1 MKSILTTGENRR
13 IAKAML
19 DYSMLA
25 HNDRVLVAVSGGID
39 SLVLAWVLHNWR
51 KKAPIDYEVQ
61 AVYVDM
67 RLPGSTA
74 KDRTVGDRAT
84 RIREQLNE
92 IGLSC
97 QIVSAERPALPDTS
111 DNSDTAGICFQ
122 CARNRRRLLFNSARE
137 QQWNTIALGHHRD
150 DIVETFFIN
159 LTCSGNIS
167 TMRPKQVLFSGR
179 LALIRPLA
187 YLVKEEIRQI
197 GNRLGCTP
205 VASDCPVSEKTRR
218 KDIRALVAHIYE
230 QLPGSQE
237 HIFAALGNVR
247 QQYLLLQDANKQQPQ
262 QETTQ
267 KLTEELHANK
277 S

>member
-1 MKSILTTGENRR
+1 MKSVLTAGENRR

-25 HNDRVLVAVSGGID
+25 DGDRVLVAVSGGID

-67 RLPGSTA
+67 RPTGAPEAEAGKRADLI
-74 KDRTVGDRAT
+74 GDRLAA
-84 RIREQLNE
+84 L
-92 IGLSC
+92 GLSC
-97 QIVSAERPALPDTS
+97 QVLPAELPDLPDAQQAEDGTATS
-111 DNSDTAGICFQ
+111 GICFQ
-122 CARNRRRLLFNSARE
+122 CARNRRHLLFDHARE
-137 QQWNTIALGHHRD
+137 QGFQTLALGHHRD

-187 YLVKEEIRQI
+187 YLVKEEIRAI
-197 GNRLGCTP
+197 GRRLGLAP

-218 KDIRALVAHIYE
+218 QDIRGLLEHIYARI
-230 QLPGSQE
+230 PGSRE
-237 HIFAALGNVR
+237 HVFAALGNVR
-247 QQYLLLQDANKQQPQ
+247 QEYLLLQEPRTDQ
-262 QETTQ
+262 
-267 KLTEELHANK
+267 H
-277 S
+277 